1 MSCEVTKTTL
11 RAEILS
17 LRGKSISEA
26 YAFFRQR
33 VGEPDDIDHDEGIV
47 DFFVYEGE
55 NHRYAPVKGL
65 SDKSG
70 EENRWGIETVLT
82 YENGDGKEFGKEVH
96 TLQEL
101 SAIGK
106 EFVEVFGAKEED
118 IRLYSYTYYTGA
130 DEPIKFE

>member
-1 MSCEVTKTTL
+1 MSCEVTKTSL
-11 RAEILS
+11 RAEIPA

-26 YAFFRQR
+26 YTFFQPI
-33 VGEPDDIDHDEGIV
+33 VGEPDDIDHDEGVV

-55 NHRYAPVKGL
+55 KHRFAPVKGL
-65 SDKSG
+65 RDKSG
-70 EENRWGIETVLT
+70 EDNRWGIETVLSF
-82 YENGDGKEFGKEVH
+82 ENGYGVKFGKSVH
-96 TLQEL
+96 SLLEL

-106 EFVEVFGAKEED
+106 ELIEKFGVREED

>member
-1 MSCEVTKTTL
+1 MSCEVTKTAL
-11 RAEILS
+11 RAEIPALK
-17 LRGKSISEA
+17 GKTIAEA
-26 YAFFRQR
+26 YAFFQPI
-33 VGEPDDIDHDEGIV
+33 VGEPDDIDHEEGTV

-55 NHRYAPVKGL
+55 KHRIAPVKGL

-70 EENRWGIETVLT
+70 EENRWGIETILS
-82 YENGDGKEFGKEVH
+82 YENGYGKEFGKEVH

-101 SAIGK
+101 AVIGK
-106 EFVEVFGAKEED
+106 EFIEVFGAKEED